1 MPDPVLVTLGDTE
14 MNRCGCALEL
24 FLVQLGHRQENMIKT
39 VWGKGCK
46 GTKKDR
52 GDFIHANTHRNKNER
67 KHTKTFIMVICVSI
81 FYFSFLVFYNK
92 YVACMI

>member
-46 GTKKDR
+46 GTHGGVVKEVFLEEVLGMRGRGLEDR
-52 GDFIHANTHRNKNER
+52 AEGR
-67 KHTKTFIMVICVSI
+67 
-81 FYFSFLVFYNK
+81 Y
-92 YVACMI
+92 